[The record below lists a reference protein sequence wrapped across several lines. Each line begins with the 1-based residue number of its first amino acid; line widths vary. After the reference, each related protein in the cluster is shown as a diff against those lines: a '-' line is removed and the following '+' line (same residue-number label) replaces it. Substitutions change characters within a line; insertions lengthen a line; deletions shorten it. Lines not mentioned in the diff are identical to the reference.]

1 MVENYDVVVVGGGP
15 AGLMAASRAAASGH
29 RVLLAEKMEKPARK
43 LRITGKGRCNVTNR
57 KPQSEFLAKV
67 KSGSDFFASS
77 FRQFSNNDTLTF
89 FDSIGVKLATERGD
103 RVFPESGKA
112 WDVADGMVR
121 WAKTQGVDIS
131 CFTRITE
138 IEVKDS
144 AIISVTAETDGK
156 VRKIAC
162 SNVIIATGGV
172 SYPATGSTG
181 DGYTLAH
188 NLGHTIEPI
197 RPSLVPLEIECRNLR
212 EMKGLLLKNVS
223 IKLIVDN
230 EMLDE
235 RFGEM
240 EFYEH
245 GVLGAIVLQISR
257 LAVDSLLDNRHVQI
271 DIDLKPALSIAKL
284 LGRIDRE
291 IEALPG
297 AKLRVLMQKLMPSA
311 LIPVV
316 AEKAKLSD
324 RESLKHLDTDSKKR
338 LAETIKALKFEVT
351 DFRPFTEAIVTAGGV
366 ACDEIDAETLESK
379 LIKGLYFAGEVID
392 IDADTGGYNI
402 QIALSTG
409 HVAGGLKNASK

>member
-162 SNVIIATGGV
+162 SNVIITTGGV

-316 AEKAKLSD
+316 AKKAKLSD

-338 LAETIKALKFEVT
+338 LAETIKALKFEVA

>member
-15 AGLMAASRAAASGH
+15 TGLMAASRAAASGQ

-57 KPQSEFLAKV
+57 KPQSEFLGKV

-212 EMKGLLLKNVS
+212 KMKGLLLKNVS
-223 IKLIVDN
+223 IKLIVDD
-230 EMLDE
+230 ETLDE

-316 AEKAKLSD
+316 AEKAKLSE

-338 LAETIKALKFEVT
+338 LAETIKALKFEVA

-409 HVAGGLKNASK
+409 HVAGGLKNTSK

>member
-77 FRQFSNNDTLTF
+77 FCQFSNNDTLTF

-212 EMKGLLLKNVS
+212 EIKGLLLKNVS
-223 IKLIVDN
+223 IKLIVDD
-230 EMLDE
+230 ETLDE

-338 LAETIKALKFEVT
+338 LAETIKALKFEIT